1 MSPEPPRPRAAVS
14 WDGAKPS
21 AHDVDDGKDAQ
32 GALASEFGNGV
43 PAAEFRAFR
52 WEPTRQRRSG
62 PASERERHLHVAAL
76 VLGHAYRVIRS
87 SIHLEFASGP
97 TIELA
102 GLRTWMNSQ
111 EDVRLNA
118 MIHWQGKMPM
128 RFPRLEITEVT
139 PANSPG
145 VQVADLLL
153 WHQRRLKARKGPRC
167 RDLLKRA
174 GLVGETSWTGD
185 DSPMEYF
192 EYSRRP
198 PATVIQRPNP
208 RPVEDRSSFASM
220 VCAIERSVHGFAC
233 APDVPD
239 RLLHLLPRARA
250 ISATLDG
257 SVHVDHQQLRELAR
271 VFLML
276 VDTAPL

>member
-1 MSPEPPRPRAAVS
+1 
-14 WDGAKPS
+14 
-21 AHDVDDGKDAQ
+21 
-32 GALASEFGNGV
+32 
-43 PAAEFRAFR
+43 
-52 WEPTRQRRSG
+52 
-62 PASERERHLHVAAL
+62 
-76 VLGHAYRVIRS
+76 
-87 SIHLEFASGP
+87 
-97 TIELA
+97 
-102 GLRTWMNSQ
+102 
-111 EDVRLNA
+111 

-276 VDTAPL
+276 VDTEPLYDDQTAQDAADVIGIAVSVHDLRLAECIDRLGRWLEIRRLNPEHLGWLTRRAE